1 MDYPAFVYRCPGA
14 HFGPD
19 GTTYDSLGVN
29 NDEQLRAA
37 LADGWAESL
46 VKAASIYLHPVKF
59 DEPVGNVVSDVDASG
74 TEEIS
79 EVGQNDASDETA
91 PPTRE
96 ELEQKANELGIKF
109 DGRTTDRK
117 LLEKIEEVLRGE

>member
-1 MDYPAFVYRCPGA
+1 MDYPALVYRCPGL

-19 GTTYDSLGVN
+19 GTTYNALGVEDDAQLYAALEKGWSKSLVEAVSTYLGSPDEFVADSVPN
-29 NDEQLRAA
+29 VNTAADEENSEGDEQ
-37 LADGWAESL
+37 
-46 VKAASIYLHPVKF
+46 
-59 DEPVGNVVSDVDASG
+59 N
-74 TEEIS
+74 
-79 EVGQNDASDETA
+79 

-117 LLEKIEEVLRGE
+117 LLEKIEEALKG

>member
-1 MDYPAFVYRCPGA
+1 MDYPALVYRCPGA

-19 GTTYDSLGVN
+19 GTTYDSLGVRD
-29 NDEQLRAA
+29 DEQLRAA

-46 VKAASIYLHPVKF
+46 VKAVEIYLGASDEFVANPV
-59 DEPVGNVVSDVDASG
+59 PDVDAAEA
-74 TEEIS
+74 EEIK
-79 EVGQNDASDETA
+79 EGDEGS

-96 ELEQKANELGIKF
+96 ELEEKANELGIKF

>member
-19 GTTYDSLGVN
+19 GTTYDSLGVK
-29 NDEQLRAA
+29 DDDQLRAA
-37 LADGWAESL
+37 LAEGWAESL
-46 VKAASIYLHPVKF
+46 VKAVSIYFHPVKF
-59 DEPVGNVVSDVDASG
+59 DESVVVAVPDVDASAD
-74 TEEIS
+74 EETS
-79 EVGQNDASDETA
+79 EGDEQN

>member
-46 VKAASIYLHPVKF
+46 VKAVSIYLHPVKS
-59 DEPVGNVVSDVDASG
+59 DEPVGNAVSDVDSAEA
-74 TEEIS
+74 EEIS
-79 EVGQNDASDETA
+79 QSDENNADDENA

-117 LLEKIEEVLRGE
+117 LLEKIEEFLRGK

>member
-1 MDYPAFVYRCPGA
+1 MEYPALVYRCPGA

-19 GTTYDSLGVN
+19 GTTYDSLGVKD
-29 NDEQLRAA
+29 DEQLRAA
-37 LADGWAESL
+37 LAEGWAESL
-46 VKAASIYLHPVKF
+46 VKAVSIYFHPVKF
-59 DEPVGNVVSDVDASG
+59 DESVVVAVPDVDAAEA
-74 TEEIS
+74 EEIK
-79 EVGQNDASDETA
+79 EGDEGS

-96 ELEQKANELGIKF
+96 ELEEKANELGIKF

>member
-1 MDYPAFVYRCPGA
+1 MDYPAMLYRCPGA

-19 GTTYDSLGVN
+19 GATYDSIGVE
-29 NDEQLRAA
+29 DDAQLSAA
-37 LADGWAESL
+37 LANGWTQTIVQA
-46 VKAASIYLHPVKF
+46 VAIYHGTFNAPLANSVQ
-59 DEPVGNVVSDVDASG
+59 NVDASEAEKINEG
-74 TEEIS
+74 
-79 EVGQNDASDETA
+79 DETS

>member
-19 GTTYDSLGVN
+19 GTTYDALGVN

-37 LADGWAESL
+37 LANGWAKSL
-46 VKAASIYLHPVKF
+46 LQAVEIYLNSEKGNESVVAVC
-59 DEPVGNVVSDVDASG
+59 ENVVVAES
-74 TEEIS
+74 EEIAAADDNIS
-79 EVGQNDASDETA
+79 
-91 PPTRE
+91 PTRE
-96 ELEQKANELGIKF
+96 ELEQKATEIGIKF

-117 LLEKIEEVLRGE
+117 LLERIEEVLKGE

>member
-1 MDYPAFVYRCPGA
+1 MDYPALVYRCPGA
-14 HFGPD
+14 HFGPN

-29 NDEQLRAA
+29 DDEQLHAA
-37 LADGWAESL
+37 IADGWAESL
-46 VKAASIYLHPVKF
+46 VEAVSIYLHSVKF
-59 DEPVGNVVSDVDASG
+59 DGSVGNSVPDVDSA
-74 TEEIS
+74 EEKEIID
-79 EVGQNDASDETA
+79 GDENA
-91 PPTRE
+91 HPNRQ

>member
-1 MDYPAFVYRCPGA
+1 MDYPALVYRCPGS

-29 NDEQLRAA
+29 DDEQLRAA

-46 VKAASIYLHPVKF
+46 VKAVSIYLHPVKF
-59 DEPVGNVVSDVDASG
+59 DESVGNSVPDVDAA
-74 TEEIS
+74 EKKEIS
-79 EVGQNDASDETA
+79 DGDDNA

>member
-1 MDYPAFVYRCPGA
+1 MEFPALVYRCPGP

-29 NDEQLRAA
+29 DDEQLRAA

-46 VKAASIYLHPVKF
+46 VKAVSIYLHPVEF
-59 DEPVGNVVSDVDASG
+59 DGSVGNSVPDVDSA
-74 TEEIS
+74 EEKEIID
-79 EVGQNDASDETA
+79 GDENA

-117 LLEKIEEVLRGE
+117 LLEKIEEVLRG

>member
-1 MDYPAFVYRCPGA
+1 MDYPALVYRCPGP

-19 GTTYDSLGVN
+19 GTTYNALGVKD
-29 NDEQLRAA
+29 DEQLRAA
-37 LADGWAESL
+37 LAEGWAESL
-46 VKAASIYLHPVKF
+46 VKAVSIYLHPVKF
-59 DEPVGNVVSDVDASG
+59 DESVVVAVPDVDAAEA
-74 TEEIS
+74 EEIK
-79 EVGQNDASDETA
+79 EGDEGS

-96 ELEQKANELGIKF
+96 ELEEKANELGIKF

>member
-19 GTTYDSLGVN
+19 GTTYDALGVN
-29 NDEQLRAA
+29 NDEQMRAA
-37 LADGWAESL
+37 LVNGWQKNLVQAVEIYLNSEKGNEPVVAVGENVAVAES
-46 VKAASIYLHPVKF
+46 
-59 DEPVGNVVSDVDASG
+59 
-74 TEEIS
+74 EEIAA
-79 EVGQNDASDETA
+79 VDDNT

-96 ELEQKANELGIKF
+96 ELEQKATALGIKF

-117 LLEKIEEVLRGE
+117 LLERIEEVLRGE

>member
-1 MDYPAFVYRCPGA
+1 MDYPALVYRCPGA

-19 GTTYDSLGVN
+19 GTTYDSLGVK
-29 NDEQLRAA
+29 DDDQLRAA
-37 LADGWAESL
+37 LAEGWAESL
-46 VKAASIYLHPVKF
+46 VKAVSIYFHPVKF
-59 DEPVGNVVSDVDASG
+59 DESVVVAVPDVDAAAD
-74 TEEIS
+74 EETS
-79 EVGQNDASDETA
+79 EGDEQN